1 MKKVIQLDRVR
12 RKAIMDG
19 RLKDIEHFS
28 KFTEEL
34 FASGMRKSR
43 QQEVSGDPSI
53 ITNGVQHA
61 LQKI

>member
-1 MKKVIQLDRVR
+1 
-12 RKAIMDG
+12 MDG

-34 FASGMRKSR
+34 FASGLRKSR